1 MTSATLAAVIDPK
14 ETRRCHTMPFGT
26 EITANGSVRFRLFA
40 PAVDRVSLALTD
52 RAGDPLQLTPEGNG
66 WFSLATSEARAGS
79 LYRFVLPDGFEVP
92 DPASRYQPE
101 DVHGASEVIDPT
113 SYRWSDAVWRG
124 RPWEQAVLYEL
135 HVGTF
140 TKEGTFRA
148 AIPHLDHLAALGI
161 TAIELMAL
169 WDFAGNCNWGYDG
182 VLLYAADAVYGRPEE
197 VKAFIDAAHAR
208 NIMVILDV
216 VYNHFGPE
224 GNYLPMYF
232 PQISSEEHCTPWGKS
247 LNFDGKGTFKGE
259 ADTAPDSGDT
269 TNLGGH
275 HAHEVRELIIH
286 NALYWIEEFHV
297 DGLRLDAS
305 HAMIDESPRHILREL
320 CDRVVDAATRE
331 TPGRIVH
338 LILENEDNIAE
349 RLGRD
354 ERGQPTDYTAQWNHD
369 ITHLLA
375 AVLGKPCEERRGDDW
390 HDKDAGETERLG
402 KALANGFVIAAEEKG
417 RTGLC
422 KRIPPTAYIS
432 FIQTHDLV
440 GNRIFGDRISDL
452 IKPEALRAIATIALL
467 LPQIPMLFMGEEWAA
482 TTPFPFFCDYHG
494 ELAEAVKKGRG
505 EQLSNQDPKP
515 SDDEMRR
522 APDPQAQST
531 LRSAQ
536 LNWNEVAEPEH
547 ARVLDWYSR
556 VLAVRQRAVVP
567 LLTGLVCSCGHAD
580 IIGPGALTIR
590 WTLAAGAKLHLQAN
604 LCSLET
610 TGFLPQPG
618 SEFWLEGS
626 AHDDALGPWSVRWS
640 VER

>member
-1 MTSATLAAVIDPK
+1 
-14 ETRRCHTMPFGT
+14 MPFGA
-26 EITANGSVRFRLFA
+26 EIAADGSVRFRLFA
-40 PAVDRVSLALTD
+40 PAVDHVGLVLNGRD
-52 RAGDPLQLTPEGNG
+52 GDPLPLTAEGDG
-66 WFSLATSEARAGS
+66 WFSLTTAEARAGS
-79 LYRFVLPDGFEVP
+79 CYRFVLPDGFEVP

-101 DVHGASEVIDPT
+101 DVHGPSEVIDPT
-113 SYRWSDAVWRG
+113 TYCLAAMPAWCG

-148 AIPHLDHLAALGI
+148 AIPHLDHLVALGI

-169 WDFAGNCNWGYDG
+169 WDFAGNRNWGYDG
-182 VLLYAADAVYGRPEE
+182 VLLYAADSAYGRPEE

-208 NIMVILDV
+208 NMMVILDV

-259 ADTAPDSGDT
+259 ADTEPDGSNST
-269 TNLGGH
+269 SLGGH

-286 NALYWIEEFHV
+286 NALYWIEEFHA

-305 HAMIDESPRHILREL
+305 HAMIDESPRHILEEL
-320 CDRVVDAATRE
+320 RDRVVEAAG
-331 TPGRIVH
+331 GRTVH

-354 ERGQPTDYTAQWNHD
+354 QHGQPTDCTAQWNHD

-375 AVLGKPCEERRGDDW
+375 AVLGKPCEERRGPDGSSPDW
-390 HDKDAGETERLG
+390 QEKDAGETERLG

-417 RTGLC
+417 RTDLC
-422 KRIPPTAYIS
+422 KHIPPTAYIG

-440 GNRIFGDRISDL
+440 GNRIFGDRISGL
-452 IKPEALRAIATIALL
+452 ITPEALRAIAAVALL

-494 ELAEAVKKGRG
+494 DLAEAVKKGRC

-522 APDPQAQST
+522 APDPQAEST

-536 LNWNEVAEPEH
+536 LDWDELKQPEH
-547 ARVLDWYSR
+547 ARMLDWYRR
-556 VLAVRQRAVVP
+556 VLAARQRAVVP
-567 LLTGLVCSCGHAD
+567 LLGGLVCSCGHAD
-580 IIGPGALTIR
+580 VIGPGALAVR
-590 WTLAAGAKLHLQAN
+590 WTLTAGAKLHLQTN
-604 LCSLET
+604 LCGGET
-610 TGFLPQPG
+610 TGFPPQPG
-618 SEFWLEGS
+618 DEFWLEGS